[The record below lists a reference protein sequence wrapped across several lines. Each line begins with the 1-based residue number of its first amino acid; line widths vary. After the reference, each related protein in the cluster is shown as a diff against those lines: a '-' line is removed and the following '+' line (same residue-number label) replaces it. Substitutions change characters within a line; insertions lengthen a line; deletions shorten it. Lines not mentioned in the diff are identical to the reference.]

1 MWLTS
6 MFGFYFPNME
16 YYQNYM
22 ADTVLR
28 VNGHE
33 RFAKSSEHPQEIN
46 VSDTP
51 KDCYSIWGGQSYG
64 IMYVLEPISK
74 EEYETF
80 GIKWDFG
87 ATPKERIIL

>member
-1 MWLTS
+1 
-6 MFGFYFPNME
+6 
-16 YYQNYM
+16 M

-64 IMYVLEPISK
+64 IMIMYVLEPISK